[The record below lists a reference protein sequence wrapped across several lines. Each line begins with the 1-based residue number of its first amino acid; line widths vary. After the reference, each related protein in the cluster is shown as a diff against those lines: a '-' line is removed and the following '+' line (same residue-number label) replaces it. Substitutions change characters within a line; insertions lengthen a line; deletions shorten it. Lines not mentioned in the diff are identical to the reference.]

1 MKSTQLKL
9 DIEPIRGSCFHL
21 DEPIFDGT
29 FWGKPQSMDDM
40 SLVDKDKI
48 KMAYP
53 DGWKFVKLR
62 GFDKEAAIIEDDHG
76 NVIRVENKNAFR
88 IPSKDAKRERRMG

>member
-1 MKSTQLKL
+1 MKPTQLKL
-9 DIEPIRGSCFHL
+9 DIEPIRGSCFYI
-21 DEPIFDGT
+21 DEPVFDGT
-29 FWGKPQSMDDM
+29 FWGKPNSMDDVADTEK
-40 SLVDKDKI
+40 L

-62 GFDKEAAIIEDDHG
+62 GFDKGAAIIEDDHG

-88 IPSKDAKRERRMG
+88 IPSKDLKRERRMG